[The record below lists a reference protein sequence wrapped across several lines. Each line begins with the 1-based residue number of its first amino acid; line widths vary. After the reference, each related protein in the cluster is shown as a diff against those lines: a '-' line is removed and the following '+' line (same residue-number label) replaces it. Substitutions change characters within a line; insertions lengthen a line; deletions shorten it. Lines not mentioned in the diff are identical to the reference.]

1 MRGDI
6 RLGGQGNVGNLQNE
20 AEGMH
25 GSGSAMPNGAG
36 EMRETG
42 ARFSV
47 VALPASRAKGAA
59 LLLKVLGLG
68 CRVGFWLLVE
78 RGLRGFGLTTPE
90 LALRLARR
98 WLLRA
103 AEARLLGE
111 ECRTR
116 DEGHAATSR
125 GKT

>member
-1 MRGDI
+1 M
-6 RLGGQGNVGNLQNE
+6 
-20 AEGMH
+20 
-25 GSGSAMPNGAG
+25 G
-36 EMRETG
+36 EPG
-42 ARFSV
+42 ARLSGLV
-47 VALPASRAKGAA
+47 LPNSMAKKSA
-59 LLLKVLGLG
+59 LLVKVLGLA

-78 RGLRGFGLTTPE
+78 RGLRGLGLTTPE
-90 LALRLARR
+90 LAPRLARR

-116 DEGHAATSR
+116 DDGRAATLD